1 MKALELKDLEGIEIT
16 KYYVNQ
22 ILVNNKY
29 NQEVITEYYHRLQ
42 QEFQYINFQN
52 KIDNIS
58 NCNSWWL
65 LDYYKQQKVKDFKK
79 TNLCKDKFCNN
90 CKKVKQAS
98 RLSNFM
104 PLINQYKEQ
113 NSLYHLTLT
122 VPNCE
127 GGDLALII
135 KTMFDSFRR
144 LIRYFALDLKVK
156 GLDFEKYGYIG
167 AIRSLEVTFRGDSY
181 HPHLHCILAFNN
193 PLINNKYIENTYS
206 LSKKNGYRKFTDFEI
221 LIQKIWY
228 LLNKKIKVTKK
239 AIDELELGYSC
250 AIDNIDESS
259 VYEVFKYM
267 TKSTDEE
274 KNVLTYEN
282 FKTLYFSL
290 HRVRQIQGYGCF
302 YNIKDDDSI
311 IDEVDDLYNVI
322 IELLKSKE
330 NPLEVSQTPEDLLT
344 DDENIIISRKRIFSY
359 LKKL

>member
-1 MKALELKDLEGIEIT
+1 MKALELQDLKGIEIT

-42 QEFQYINFQN
+42 QEFQYINLQN

-167 AIRSLEVTFRGDSY
+167 AIRSLEVTFKGDSY